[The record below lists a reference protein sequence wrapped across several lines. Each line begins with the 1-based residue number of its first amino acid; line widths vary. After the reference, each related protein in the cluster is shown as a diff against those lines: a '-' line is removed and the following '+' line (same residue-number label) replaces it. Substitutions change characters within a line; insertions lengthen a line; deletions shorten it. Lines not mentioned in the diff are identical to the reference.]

1 MGVAVPNGVLL
12 LLLGWLFIVVALRAN
27 DVDVI
32 PDVLFKPQEV
42 WPPFSLASFS
52 CMACSSILYF
62 ESLDPQRMLAV

>member
-12 LLLGWLFIVVALRAN
+12 LLLGWMFIVVALRAN

-42 WPPFSLASFS
+42 WPLSPWHHLAAWLAAPSCILSLF
-52 CMACSSILYF
+52 
-62 ESLDPQRMLAV
+62 